1 MAADQASGANSS
13 ASHGSAACIDF
24 APILGTPNLRAAGP
38 QRQAHTPVRPELFR
52 NVFSPCLRAA
62 MCLGMAGLRPRPA
75 CWQPSKA
82 SEPLVKLLILL
93 LAVAL
98 AAYLLAAVW
107 WPERF

>member
-1 MAADQASGANSS
+1 
-13 ASHGSAACIDF
+13 
-24 APILGTPNLRAAGP
+24 
-38 QRQAHTPVRPELFR
+38 
-52 NVFSPCLRAA
+52 